1 MEREI
6 IIFEHDSRLKFSRLF
21 AEIAG
26 HQMLYIN
33 VTQNSVLITRLYVLL
48 LTRMCRGIGMYA
60 YRSVT
65 GISLV
70 IMT

>member
-1 MEREI
+1 MILVESFLDCLQNCWPPTALHKCDPI
-6 IIFEHDSRLKFSRLF
+6 IRL
-21 AEIAG
+21 
-26 HQMLYIN
+26 IN
-33 VTQNSVLITRLYVLL
+33 TPL
-48 LTRMCRGIGMYA
+48 RMCRGIGMYA